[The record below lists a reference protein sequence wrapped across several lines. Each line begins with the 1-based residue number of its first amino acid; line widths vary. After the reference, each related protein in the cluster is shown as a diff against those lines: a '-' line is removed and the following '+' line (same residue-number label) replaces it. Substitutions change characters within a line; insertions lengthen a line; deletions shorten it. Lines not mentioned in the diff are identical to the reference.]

1 MAGASEVA
9 VTDMHAGLI
18 SAEAIVFLVIAM
30 RENRV
35 FANSAVHNPR
45 GVANG

>member
-18 SAEAIVFLVIAM
+18 SAEAIVFLVLAVEKIACSLT
-30 RENRV
+30 
-35 FANSAVHNPR
+35 AP
-45 GVANG
+45 